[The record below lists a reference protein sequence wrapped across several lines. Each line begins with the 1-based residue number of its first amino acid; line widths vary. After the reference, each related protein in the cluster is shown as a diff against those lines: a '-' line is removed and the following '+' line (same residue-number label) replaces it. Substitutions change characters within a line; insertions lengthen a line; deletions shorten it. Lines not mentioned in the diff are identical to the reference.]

1 METAVATIHDVA
13 EKAGVSIKTVSRV
26 MNGTTEVSEKTRRR
40 VEQAMALLDFAPS
53 AAARSLRGVPA
64 GLVAV
69 VADQI
74 TTTPDSFEIIKG
86 IQSVCEQM
94 GKILLIGE
102 TGGRPEAI
110 HSLIGS
116 FREHRVEAILFATQ
130 SHRQT
135 ILEPVLGATPVALAN
150 CYEPYPRYMQIVPD
164 DEGGGYEAA
173 RILLEAGHRDIAF
186 LQLVPGMVATELRQ
200 RGFYRAM
207 REHGAVPDP
216 AWMLHGA
223 EPADGDEFA
232 HLSDALDRLFEGS
245 RRPTAILCGN
255 DKMAMRVIFLLQS
268 RQLRVPEHVSVVG
281 FDDFRLISEALH
293 PGLTTVS
300 LPYREIGE
308 MSARYALAGGAREA
322 LTVRV
327 PCRPVHRGT
336 VAPPA
341 RERS

>member
-1 METAVATIHDVA
+1 VATIHDVA
-13 EKAGVSIKTVSRV
+13 DKAGVSIKTVSRV
-26 MNGTTEVSEKTRRR
+26 MNGTVAVSDKTRRR
-40 VEQAMALLDFAPS
+40 VEQAIAALEFAPS

-69 VADQI
+69 IADKI

-86 IQSVCEQM
+86 IQQVCEQQ

-102 TGGRPEAI
+102 AGGNPETI

-130 SHRQT
+130 SHRQVV
-135 ILEPVLGATPVALAN
+135 IEPLFGNTPVALAN
-150 CYEPYPRYMQIVPD
+150 CYEPDPRFMQIVPD

-173 RILLEAGHRDIAF
+173 RIVLEAGHREIAF
-186 LQLVPGMVATELRQ
+186 LQLVPGMDATELRQ
-200 RGFYRAM
+200 RGFQRAM
-207 REHGAVPDP
+207 REYGAVPNP

-223 EPADGDEFA
+223 ETTSGDEFA
-232 HLSDALDRLFEGS
+232 HLSDALDRLFEGD

-268 RQLRVPEHVSVVG
+268 RQLRVPEQVSVVG

-308 MSARYALAGGAREA
+308 MSARYALDGGAREA
-322 LTVRV
+322 VTVRV
-327 PCRPVHRGT
+327 PCRPVQRGT
-336 VAPPA
+336 VAAPPA
-341 RERS
+341 ERA

>member
-1 METAVATIHDVA
+1 MATIHDVA
-13 EKAGVSIKTVSRV
+13 DKAGVSIKTVSRV
-26 MNGTTEVSEKTRRR
+26 MNGTVPVSDKTRRR
-40 VEQAMALLDFAPS
+40 VEQAIASLEFAPS

-69 VADQI
+69 VADRI
-74 TTTPDSFEIIKG
+74 TTTPDSYEIIKG
-86 IQSVCEQM
+86 IQLVCEEM

-102 TGGRPEAI
+102 AGGHPETI
-110 HSLIGS
+110 HGLIGS

-130 SHRQT
+130 SHRHVA
-135 ILEPVLGATPVALAN
+135 IEPLLGATPVALAN
-150 CYEPYPRYMQIVPD
+150 CYESAPRYTQIVPD

-173 RILLEAGHRDIAF
+173 RIVLEAGHRDIAF
-186 LQLVPGMVATELRQ
+186 LQLVPGMDATDLRM
-200 RGFYRAM
+200 RGFQRAM
-207 REHGAVPDP
+207 REAGAAPNP

-232 HLSDALDRLFEGS
+232 HLSDVLDRLFEGS

-268 RQLRVPEHVSVVG
+268 RQLKVPEHISVVG
-281 FDDFRLISEALH
+281 FDDFRMISEAVH

-308 MSARYALAGGAREA
+308 MSARYALDGSAREA
-322 LTVRV
+322 QTVRV

-336 VAPPA
+336 VAAPA
-341 RERS
+341 LGDA